1 MKYVLFSAYYA
12 LKAALISEISLRV
25 LRQIKI
31 LDLFQAP
38 YRSNKIYILAH

>member
-25 LRQIKI
+25 LSHWT
-31 LDLFQAP
+31 LTH
-38 YRSNKIYILAH
+38 S